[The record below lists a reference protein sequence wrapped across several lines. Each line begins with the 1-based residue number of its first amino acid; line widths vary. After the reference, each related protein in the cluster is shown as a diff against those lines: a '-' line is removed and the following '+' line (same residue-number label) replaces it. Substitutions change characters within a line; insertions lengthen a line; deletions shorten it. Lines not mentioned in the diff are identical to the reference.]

1 MENVSD
7 LLQTMVERR
16 GRFDLTYQLILGAKK
31 MMTNDH
37 IIVIDI
43 KRALTA
49 LILDFFL
56 ILSLSIIFFW
66 VFSAAAAEK
75 KPTDSTL
82 STLNEVH

>member
-16 GRFDLTYQLILGAKK
+16 GRFDLAYQLILGAKK

-49 LILDFFL
+49 LILDFFSFCRYPL
-56 ILSLSIIFFW
+56 FSFASLQQRQRKRNPRIRLY
-66 VFSAAAAEK
+66 
-75 KPTDSTL
+75 PP
-82 STLNEVH
+82 